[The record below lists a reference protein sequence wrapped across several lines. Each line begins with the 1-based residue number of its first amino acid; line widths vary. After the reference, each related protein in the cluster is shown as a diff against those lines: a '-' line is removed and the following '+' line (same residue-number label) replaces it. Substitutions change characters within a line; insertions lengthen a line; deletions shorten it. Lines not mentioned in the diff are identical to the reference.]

1 MPNIMLTY
9 SCNLKCPYC
18 FANEFVNK
26 ESSRIS
32 IENFAKAI
40 SFLTKEDIARVGLIG
55 GEPTL
60 HPEFKTILEMLIT
73 NRRISEVT
81 LYTNGL
87 QVDRYIE
94 QLVTPKFRL
103 LVNCNSPKD
112 IGERNFEKLTNN
124 LETLV
129 NHYYMRDRI
138 NLGINLYDDNLDYS
152 YIVDLLKMCGLHR
165 VRISL
170 TVPDFGACGDVD
182 AIDFF
187 MGRKKYL
194 LNFLSDM
201 RDNDILPYYDCNK
214 PPYCIWTNDEK
225 KWLNDIVRHFNVESN
240 LVGDH
245 SFCYPVLDILPDLQ
259 VVRCLGMSDF
269 EKVNLEDFSGVS
281 EIASYFLNSV
291 DAASYLIPSSSECIA
306 CKKRQTRKCTAGC
319 IGFKSKSV
327 SKLTEYAKKMQNQE
341 GI

>member
-94 QLVTPKFRL
+94 QLVTP
-103 LVNCNSPKD
+103 
-112 IGERNFEKLTNN
+112 
-124 LETLV
+124 
-129 NHYYMRDRI
+129 
-138 NLGINLYDDNLDYS
+138 
-152 YIVDLLKMCGLHR
+152 
-165 VRISL
+165 
-170 TVPDFGACGDVD
+170 
-182 AIDFF
+182 
-187 MGRKKYL
+187 
-194 LNFLSDM
+194 
-201 RDNDILPYYDCNK
+201 
-214 PPYCIWTNDEK
+214 
-225 KWLNDIVRHFNVESN
+225 
-240 LVGDH
+240 
-245 SFCYPVLDILPDLQ
+245 
-259 VVRCLGMSDF
+259 
-269 EKVNLEDFSGVS
+269 
-281 EIASYFLNSV
+281 
-291 DAASYLIPSSSECIA
+291 
-306 CKKRQTRKCTAGC
+306 
-319 IGFKSKSV
+319 
-327 SKLTEYAKKMQNQE
+327 
-341 GI
+341 